1 MLEEFGAHAERDDEL
16 AEALM
21 LRHGIPRD
29 VVTALRAVS
38 RSFRGWGGS
47 AHVDRPLRDG
57 EDAASSRTAAAG
69 PAPARPLALGHAVL
83 GRAARR
89 S

>member
-1 MLEEFGAHAERDDEL
+1 MIEDFGAEAERDDEL

-21 LRHGIPRD
+21 LRHGITRD

-47 AHVDRPLRDG
+47 TRP
-57 EDAASSRTAAAG
+57 
-69 PAPARPLALGHAVL
+69 
-83 GRAARR
+83 
-89 S
+89 

>member
-1 MLEEFGAHAERDDEL
+1 
-16 AEALM
+16 M

-47 AHVDRPLRDG
+47 APV
-57 EDAASSRTAAAG
+57 TAG
-69 PAPARPLALGHAVL
+69 SPT
-83 GRAARR
+83 ARR
-89 S
+89 SSSPTAR